1 MKNYYQI
8 LGLEE
13 GATLDEIKAAYREY
27 VVKFH
32 PDKHNGDTFFKERFQ
47 EVQEAYDYLRTHY
60 TESDEFIY
68 NNEEDLSEQSLE
80 LSDIEITCSKN
91 EISEGDTITLSWYSA
106 IPCLANIIIDNGYS
120 KKLYDNVGYTG
131 GKSIIVKRIKGEY
144 LTVTLQCYNQNS
156 EVSKTIYVDK
166 IKGTSIDKQFQEDTL
181 IQKELDNSII
191 YQILQLLS
199 FIGLLGFP
207 IIIIYFSLAGDESRH
222 TSLEHIAIICV
233 GICVGFFIWIVTLG
247 PLPSYFKER
256 IIKKMRDMGKFDKK

>member
-13 GATLDEIKAAYREY
+13 GATLDEIKTAYREY

-32 PDKHNGDTFFKERFQ
+32 PDKHNGDNFFKERFQ

-68 NNEEDLSEQSLE
+68 DNEEDLSKQPLE

-106 IPCLANIIIDNGYS
+106 IPCQANIIIDNGYS
-120 KKLYDNVGYTG
+120 KKLYDNVSYTG
-131 GKSIIVKRIKGEY
+131 DKSIIVKRIKGEY

-156 EVSKTIYVDK
+156 EVSKTIYADK
-166 IKGTSIDKQFQEDTL
+166 IKGTSIDKQIQEDIL
-181 IQKELDNSII
+181 IQEELDNSII

-207 IIIIYFSLAGDESRH
+207 ITIIYFAYASDESPH
-222 TSLEHIAIICV
+222 PLLEHITVIGTCFII
-233 GICVGFFIWIVTLG
+233 GFFIWALTLA
-247 PLPSYFKER
+247 PLTFYFKER
-256 IIKKMRDMGKFDKK
+256 IIKKMRDMGKLDKK

>member
-91 EISEGDTITLSWYSA
+91 EINEGDTITLSWYSA

-120 KKLYDNVGYTG
+120 KNVGYTG

-166 IKGTSIDKQFQEDTL
+166 IKGTSINKQFQEDTL

-207 IIIIYFSLAGDESRH
+207 ITIIYFVYASDESPH
-222 TSLEHIAIICV
+222 PLLEHITVIGTGFII
-233 GICVGFFIWIVTLG
+233 GFFIWALTLA
-247 PLPSYFKER
+247 PLTSYFKER
-256 IIKKMRDMGKFDKK
+256 IIKKMRDMGKLDKK

>member
-32 PDKHNGDTFFKERFQ
+32 PDKHNGDNFFKERLQ

-60 TESDEFIY
+60 TESDEFVY
-68 NNEEDLSEQSLE
+68 NNEEDLSELSLE
-80 LSDIEITCSKN
+80 LCDIEITCSKD

-106 IPCLANIIIDNGYS
+106 IPCQANIIIDNGYC
-120 KKLYDNVGYTG
+120 KKQYDNIDYSGS
-131 GKSIIVKRIKGEY
+131 KSIIVKRIKGEY

-156 EVSKTIYVDK
+156 EASKIIYVDK
-166 IKGTSIDKQFQEDTL
+166 IKGASIDKQFQEDTL

-191 YQILQLLS
+191 YQILNLLS
-199 FIGLLGFP
+199 LIGLLGFP
-207 IIIIYFSLAGDESRH
+207 ITIIYFAYTSDESRH
-222 TSLEHIAIICV
+222 TLFEHSAIICG
-233 GICVGFFIWIVTLG
+233 GICLGFFIWIFTFGL
-247 PLPSYFKER
+247 LPSYFKER
-256 IIKKMRDMGKFDKK
+256 ITKKMRDMGKFDEK